1 MCSIGSLGKNGA
13 YETVEEIHVSNCSF
27 TGTQN
32 AARIKTWQVK
42 EGNENLITS
51 IIYYQIFN
59 VINEGFYLFFYFFF
73 FFCCCLLL

>member
-13 YETVEEIHVSNCSF
+13 YETVEEIQVSNCSF

-42 EGNENLITS
+42 KKSET
-51 IIYYQIFN
+51 
-59 VINEGFYLFFYFFF
+59 
-73 FFCCCLLL
+73 LLHHS